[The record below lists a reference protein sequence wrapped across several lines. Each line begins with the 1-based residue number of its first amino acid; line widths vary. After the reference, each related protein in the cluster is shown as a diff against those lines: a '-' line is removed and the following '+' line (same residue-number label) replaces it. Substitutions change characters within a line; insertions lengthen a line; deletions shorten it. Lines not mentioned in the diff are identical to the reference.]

1 MVDGLL
7 CRVRTLS
14 VGAEPTMIKRWTIR
28 AACAVV
34 ALELFV
40 WLAAVI
46 GAFTLTGP
54 QAGPSSAG

>member
-1 MVDGLL
+1 
-7 CRVRTLS
+7 
-14 VGAEPTMIKRWTIR
+14 MIKRWTIR

-54 QAGPSSAG
+54 QVGPSSAG